1 MSSGKPKSAD
11 PVQCISAG
19 ERYRAA
25 FERLK
30 SNKPERLPKGS
41 SVSQN
46 NVAKEA
52 GSDPSALKKSRFPL
66 LVAEIQKYV
75 EEHGEERPP
84 SARQVSLLARQ
95 KNRGLR
101 ERIEVI
107 SQQRDHLA
115 SLLSEA
121 NATILELYDRMAEL
135 ERQLP
140 TSHVLPRNSRLS
152 GGSTPSSPEPDGR
165 TGCLEP

>member
-1 MSSGKPKSAD
+1 MSSEKHDLTGSAKRM
-11 PVQCISAG
+11 SAG
-19 ERYRAA
+19 DKYRAA

-30 SNKPERLPKGS
+30 SNKPERLPKGA

-52 GSDPSALKKSRFPL
+52 GSDPSALKKKRFPL
-66 LVAEIQKYV
+66 LIAEIQKYV
-75 EEHGEERPP
+75 ESHAEERPP
-84 SARQVSLLARQ
+84 SVRQISLLARK

-101 ERIEVI
+101 ERIEEI
-107 SQQRDHLA
+107 EKQRDHLA

-121 NATILELYDRMAEL
+121 DATILELYDRIAEL

-140 TSHVLPRNSRLS
+140 GTNVVSIDTR
-152 GGSTPSSPEPDGR
+152 GGR
-165 TGCLEP
+165 TL

>member
-1 MSSGKPKSAD
+1 MSSGKQNSAN
-11 PVQCISAG
+11 PTQRRSAG
-19 ERYRAA
+19 ELYRAA

-30 SNKPERLPKGS
+30 SNKPERLSKGS

-66 LVAEIQKYV
+66 LVAEIQKYT
-75 EEHGEERPP
+75 EEHVEERPP
-84 SARQVSLLARQ
+84 SVRQVSLLARK

-135 ERQLP
+135 ERQL
-140 TSHVLPRNSRLS
+140 N
-152 GGSTPSSPEPDGR
+152 G
-165 TGCLEP
+165 

>member
-1 MSSGKPKSAD
+1 MSSEKHDPTDSAKRM
-11 PVQCISAG
+11 SASDK
-19 ERYRAA
+19 YRAA

-30 SNKPERLPKGS
+30 SNKPERLPKGA

-52 GSDPSALKKSRFPL
+52 GSDPSALKKKRFPL
-66 LVAEIQKYV
+66 LIAEIQKYV
-75 EEHGEERPP
+75 ESHAEERPP
-84 SARQVSLLARQ
+84 SVRQISLLARK

-101 ERIEVI
+101 ERIEEI
-107 SQQRDHLA
+107 EKQRDHLA

-121 NATILELYDRMAEL
+121 DATILELYDRIAEL

-140 TSHVLPRNSRLS
+140 GTNVVSIDTR
-152 GGSTPSSPEPDGR
+152 GGR
-165 TGCLEP
+165 TL